1 MRILIVDDEKMAKED
16 LVQTVE
22 LLEPDAEIASF
33 DSSEEALEFC
43 KNEKA
48 DIAFL
53 DIEMNNIT
61 GIQERSKTLE
71 TEVSSLENARVQ
83 TRRDG

>member
-1 MRILIVDDEKMAKED
+1 MLPNLLIVDDEKMAKED

-53 DIEMNNIT
+53 DIEMPGIDGLALAEQIIKLQPIT
-61 GIQERSKTLE
+61 LLSAI
-71 TEVSSLENARVQ
+71 
-83 TRRDG
+83 